1 MLARQRAARVV
12 LPSHSMSPLALAL
25 PCTVLL
31 PRTPKRYSLGVDD
44 DVMNW
49 SYRANRV
56 KKGND
61 CFVRRLLAE
70 QGKGQFLSAENDG

>member
-12 LPSHSMSPLALAL
+12 LPSRSMSPLALAL

-31 PRTPKRYSLGVDD
+31 PRTPKRYSLEVDD

-56 KKGND
+56 KRGMI
-61 CFVRRLLAE
+61 A
-70 QGKGQFLSAENDG
+70 LSGDY